1 MSDQQ
6 VTVVVADDSPTLRRI
21 VVGRARQTRA
31 STWCSPRTASRPSRP
46 CSAPCPTSSCS
57 TSRCRAC
64 PGTSLRACSRTT
76 GRPRTSRCCSSPR
89 STPRATATG
98 APAPAPSASSPR
110 TSRHPSSSTPCA
122 RRWPQPSGPAAGR
135 AALKADPLEL
145 SDDDVMARVCD
156 LLDRKLFEASVTQDV
171 TTIAA
176 DVHGFEETVAAVLE
190 SMENIVD
197 CDLVSVM
204 LLAGDG
210 MAPEA
215 TYVSVARE
223 VTQQHYREFLE
234 AVAEAADQ
242 ATGGSTS
249 IGELQPLVADP
260 HGRLGAA
267 DTDGV
272 ENPGMATFLSMPLR
286 AGGRAARGCSRCP
299 AAPRTPSGSPRS
311 PPCGSSHLPR
321 PSSSTTRGCPACGS
335 DAAASAQVRSRPPRV
350 RVGPCVRRTVS
361 RRPPSRRSSRTCSAR
376 SWAGSP
382 RGSPWSPA
390 VRTGS
395 TTR

>member
-21 VVGRARQTRA
+21 VSGVLSNAGFDVVLAEDGVQAVQAVFRTMPDVVVLDVQMPRVSGYVAARVLKDDWQTA
-31 STWCSPRTASRPSRP
+31 DLPVLFL
-46 CSAPCPTSSCS
+46 
-57 TSRCRAC
+57 
-64 PGTSLRACSRTT
+64 TSLNAASDRYWGARAGAERFLTKDFEAPELVDAVRQALAAAERSR
-76 GRPRTSRCCSSPR
+76 G
-89 STPRATATG
+89 
-98 APAPAPSASSPR
+98 
-110 TSRHPSSSTPCA
+110 
-122 RRWPQPSGPAAGR
+122 GR
-135 AALKADPLEL
+135 AALKAEPLEL
-145 SDDDVMARVCD
+145 TDDDVMARVCD

-176 DVHGFEETVAAVLE
+176 DVHGFEETVAAVLQ

-204 LLAGDG
+204 LLGSDG
-210 MAPEA
+210 LAPEA

-249 IGELQPLVADP
+249 IGELQPLVADM

-267 DTDGV
+267 DADGV

-286 AGGRAARGCSRCP
+286 AGGRLLGLLALSSGTANAFGESALTTLRLVAPP
-299 AAPRTPSGSPRS
+299 AAVVIDHARLSG
-311 PPCGSSHLPR
+311 
-321 PSSSTTRGCPACGS
+321 
-335 DAAASAQVRSRPPRV
+335 V
-350 RVGPCVRRTVS
+350 RV
-361 RRPPSRRSSRTCSAR
+361 
-376 SWAGSP
+376 
-382 RGSPWSPA
+382 
-390 VRTGS
+390 
-395 TTR
+395 

>member
-21 VVGRARQTRA
+21 VSGVLSNAGFDVVLAEDGVQAVQAVFRTMPDVVVLDVQMPRVSGYVAARVLKDDWQTADLPVLFLTSLNAASDRYWGARAGAERFLTKDFEAPELVDAVRSALAAAERAR
-31 STWCSPRTASRPSRP
+31 
-46 CSAPCPTSSCS
+46 
-57 TSRCRAC
+57 
-64 PGTSLRACSRTT
+64 G
-76 GRPRTSRCCSSPR
+76 
-89 STPRATATG
+89 
-98 APAPAPSASSPR
+98 
-110 TSRHPSSSTPCA
+110 
-122 RRWPQPSGPAAGR
+122 GR
-135 AALKADPLEL
+135 AALKAEPLEL

-210 MAPEA
+210 LAPEA

-249 IGELQPLVADP
+249 ISELQPLVADA

-267 DTDGV
+267 DSDGV

-286 AGGRAARGCSRCP
+286 AGGRLLGLLALSSGTANAFGESALTTLRLVAPP
-299 AAPRTPSGSPRS
+299 AAVVIDHARLSG
-311 PPCGSSHLPR
+311 
-321 PSSSTTRGCPACGS
+321 
-335 DAAASAQVRSRPPRV
+335 V
-350 RVGPCVRRTVS
+350 RV
-361 RRPPSRRSSRTCSAR
+361 
-376 SWAGSP
+376 
-382 RGSPWSPA
+382 
-390 VRTGS
+390 
-395 TTR
+395 